1 MTRDLASYRQLER
14 RLWVIRWRHE
24 GRESAEEDAILDEME
39 AAWMDLS
46 DDDRGLLN
54 HEGPTCW
61 PMDSSLPPPS
71 FTEVLYPPAS
81 TRWTYEGFHSPAEA
95 ILSADAA

>member
-1 MTRDLASYRQLER
+1 MTKDLAHYRQLER
-14 RLWVIRWRHE
+14 RLWMTRWRHE
-24 GRESAEEDAILDEME
+24 GAESAEEDAILDEME

-46 DDDRGLLN
+46 DDDRDLLN

-61 PMDSSLPPPS
+61 PMDSSLLPPQLIETPYLSAPS
-71 FTEVLYPPAS
+71 PWA
-81 TRWTYEGFHSPAEA
+81 YEGFHSPADA